1 MNSNDDRK
9 PEPVDPETTLRL
21 LELELLHQ
29 RTARQQAGTPYRGLR
44 AASLLFLVV
53 IILGALLGFYYVF
66 YSGGLDEFRA
76 RNPAEASPSANAPSP
91 TP

>member
-1 MNSNDDRK
+1 MNSNDNGK

-21 LELELLHQ
+21 IELELMHQ
-29 RTARQQAGTPYRGLR
+29 RTARQQSGTPYRGLR
-44 AASLLFLVV
+44 AVSLLFLFVV
-53 IILGALLGFYYVF
+53 ILGGLLVFYYVF

-76 RNPAEASPSANAPSP
+76 RNATESSPTATSP